1 MTTQQITVTL
11 AGVALIAVIVWFFW
25 LKKEE
30 GVRATLTSSGHQEA
44 TILVKGGYNPAVVRV
59 EAGKPVRLT
68 FRREE
73 TSACSD
79 TVVLEGFGK
88 RADLPEGQLVPVEF
102 LPKEPGEYP
111 FACGMG
117 MLRGTVIVQ

>member
-30 GVRATLTSSGHQEA
+30 GVRATLASSGAQEA

-88 RADLPEGQLVPVEF
+88 RADLPQGQLVPVEF
-102 LPKEPGEYP
+102 LPEQPGEYP
-111 FACGMG
+111 FACAMG
-117 MLRGTVIVQ
+117 MLRGTVIVE

>member
-1 MTTQQITVTL
+1 MTTQQIVVTL
-11 AGVALIAVIVWFFW
+11 VGVALVAVIVWFFW
-25 LKKEE
+25 LKKEQ
-30 GVRATLTSSGHQEA
+30 GVHATLTSSGQQEA

-59 EAGKPVRLT
+59 DAGTPVRLT

-88 RADLPEGQLVPVEF
+88 RADLPEGQLVPIEF

-111 FACGMG
+111 FSCAMG